1 MLFNFQIILV
11 SQLFFVISL
20 IQIYVGKQPY
30 RNQTVTFDPKV
41 GFILDPVTTLDTG
54 TFKCKGLD
62 VEYLYRPSYPYYGRS
77 LRWLGPDFMEFTLD
91 VSKYF
96 TE

>member
-1 MLFNFQIILV
+1 
-11 SQLFFVISL
+11 
-20 IQIYVGKQPY
+20 VGKQPY

-54 TFKCKGLD
+54 TFSCKGINVGELYNSS
-62 VEYLYRPSYPYYGRS
+62 YLFYGTS
-77 LRWLGPDFMEFTLD
+77 LKWLGPDFMKFTLD